1 MSLPAIEALNGT
13 ELSRKPPRERL
24 WALVLAGGDA
34 GRLPPLTRRIAG
46 APIRSGTVEFRSS
59 HSLAIVA
66 SPVVHRAFLA
76 PARRRARAK
85 GERNPSCR
93 LQEACLSL
101 QGRASDPCDKAS
113 KSRRHAHGTRAAVAG
128 VGVFIWILLALAYA
142 WNVRKLA
149 RMGRAPD
156 PWSSG
161 QSPSS
166 DALHIELVHAQE
178 KRRNPRPTTRP
189 QQRWPAVALP
199 RR

>member
-24 WALVLAGGDA
+24 WALVIAGGDA
-34 GRLPPLTRRIAG
+34 GRLPPLTRKIAG
-46 APIRSGTVEFRSS
+46 APIRSGTVEFVRPTVWPSSRLPWFIALSWPQRGGERS
-59 HSLAIVA
+59 
-66 SPVVHRAFLA
+66 
-76 PARRRARAK
+76 AK

-101 QGRASDPCDKAS
+101 QGQASDRCDKAS
-113 KSRRHAHGTRAAVAG
+113 RSRRHTHGTRAAVAG

-156 PWSSG
+156 PWSSA

-166 DALHIELVHAQE
+166 DALHIELVHAEE
-178 KRRNPRPTTRP
+178 KHRNRRPTTGP